1 MEVKL
6 SLYKI
11 KYKFLL
17 QAGIRTLHEV
27 GPEIKRAISGD
38 IIPVTGGDGADGQ
51 IYEEEACYEDEEPV
65 HRRRHS
71 LFGNWGKDR
80 ASKILNPVAPVW
92 PNIDDQH

>member
-80 ASKILNPVAPVW
+80 ASKILNPVAPV
-92 PNIDDQH
+92 